1 MKDKTTFKI
10 NLFLGKIVNA
20 RMDTTFRVVIFRVG
34 NRESRK
40 EAGIMGEQ
48 WTHGPIMVRQMPL
61 KGPSMQHKN
70 GRK

>member
-1 MKDKTTFKI
+1 MHGCTIRQYTNSSCDFAS
-10 NLFLGKIVNA
+10 GK
-20 RMDTTFRVVIFRVG
+20 
-34 NRESRK
+34 RESRK

-61 KGPSMQHKN
+61 KGPGMQDKN